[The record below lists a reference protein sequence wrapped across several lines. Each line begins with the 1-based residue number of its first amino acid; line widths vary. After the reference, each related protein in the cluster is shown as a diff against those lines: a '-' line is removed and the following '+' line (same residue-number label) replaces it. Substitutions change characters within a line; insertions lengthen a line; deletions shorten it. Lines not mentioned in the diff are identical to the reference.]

1 MGVIKTRLGGGVSP
15 RPEKEAK
22 DSITTEWYNFVVNRF
37 KEISKSE
44 DNFHNM
50 ELLGFDWT

>member
-44 DNFHNM
+44 DNFHNK